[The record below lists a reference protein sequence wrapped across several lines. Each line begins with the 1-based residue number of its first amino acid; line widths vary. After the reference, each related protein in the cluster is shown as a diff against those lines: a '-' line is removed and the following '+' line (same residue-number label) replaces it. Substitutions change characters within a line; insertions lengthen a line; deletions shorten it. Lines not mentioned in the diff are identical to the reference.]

1 MTLYVTV
8 NSSGELVLESDHS
21 GSRTI
26 LVKDSGGPTEWEWK
40 SSWGVPERTEELVA
54 LAIDNSS
61 SNEEAIAIAKD
72 AIIEDFVDDR

>member
-1 MTLYVTV
+1 MGMEIFV
-8 NSSGELVLESDHS
+8 
-21 GSRTI
+21 
-26 LVKDSGGPTEWEWK
+26 
-40 SSWGVPERTEELVA
+40 GVPERTEELVA